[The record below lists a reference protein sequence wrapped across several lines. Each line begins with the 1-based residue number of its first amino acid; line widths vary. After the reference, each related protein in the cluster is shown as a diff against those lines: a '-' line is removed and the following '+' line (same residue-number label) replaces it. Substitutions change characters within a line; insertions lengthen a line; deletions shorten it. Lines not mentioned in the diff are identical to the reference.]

1 MVNSDL
7 QRILHIKY
15 YCEEIETFLDRI
27 DHDYDKFLEDNMV
40 IRATSMCIL
49 QIGENSSGL
58 SDEYRKRT
66 AGAVDWRSIRG
77 MRNILTHNYGIVDTD
92 VLWDTITKDIPQL
105 LEFCNSE
112 LSANPPDQNLPP
124 RRHKE
129 DRDDR

>member
-1 MVNSDL
+1 
-7 QRILHIKY
+7 
-15 YCEEIETFLDRI
+15 
-27 DHDYDKFLEDNMV
+27 
-40 IRATSMCIL
+40 MCIL

>member
-27 DHDYDKFLEDNMV
+27 DHDYDKFLEDNLV

-77 MRNILTHNYGIVDTD
+77 MRTSTTFIIGVRFRSSASCILAIFA
-92 VLWDTITKDIPQL
+92 I
-105 LEFCNSE
+105 F
-112 LSANPPDQNLPP
+112 LSSGTSKPCMVP
-124 RRHKE
+124 
-129 DRDDR
+129 